1 MKRIRIGYV
10 PISHDLS
17 APGDRR
23 RVAFW
28 AKSRGHEIV
37 LDLRESFDVLLLSER
52 SNLSAYKKEA
62 SGAPIVFD
70 LVDGYLATES
80 VLHDWFRG
88 TSKVLASQLSGTP
101 KPFTKFVANL
111 CSQSAAVICSSPE
124 QREMILPYSKNVH
137 VILDSHEE
145 IPLLPFVDRSQ
156 KSSQAQQILWEGMP
170 ATLAGVAQIHKAL
183 ENLQNRNDG
192 LHLNFVTD
200 PNYYRLLGKF
210 FSGQTSSLLRKSL
223 HGAYES
229 SEIIPWTQSSL
240 VNAAKR
246 STAAIIPIQLQNKLQ
261 YMKPENRLLIMWRL
275 GLPCLTSSSPAYKR
289 VALSAGTDTT
299 CETPEQWEAKLSRVL
314 NDRDFA
320 RNVVTR
326 GQAYLAEN
334 HNSEILLSKWD
345 QAFQSV
351 L

>member
-1 MKRIRIGYV
+1 MRRIRIGYV
-10 PISHDLS
+10 PISQDLS

-28 AKSRGHEIV
+28 AKNRGHEIV
-37 LDLRESFDVLLLSER
+37 LDLNEPYDVLLLSER
-52 SNLSAYKKEA
+52 SNLSAYKKET

-88 TSKVLASQLSGTP
+88 TSKVLAGQLSGTP

-111 CSQSAAVICSSPE
+111 CSQSAAVICSSTE
-124 QREMILPYSKNVH
+124 QREMILTYSTNVH

-145 IPLLPFVDRSQ
+145 MPLLPFGDHSQ
-156 KSSQAQQILWEGMP
+156 NSTQPPQILWEGMP
-170 ATLAGVAQIHKAL
+170 ATLAGVAQIREAL
-183 ENLQNRNDG
+183 ENLQKSRG
-192 LHLNFVTD
+192 IHLNFVTD

-210 FSGQTSSLLRKSL
+210 FSGQTSSLLRRSL

-229 SEIIPWTQSSL
+229 SEIIPWTQSNL
-240 VNAAKR
+240 VDAARR
-246 STAAIIPIQLQNKLQ
+246 STASIIPIQLQNKLQ
-261 YMKPENRLLIMWRL
+261 FMKPENRLLIMWRL

-289 VALSAGTDTT
+289 VAMSAGTDTI
-299 CETPEQWEAKLSRVL
+299 CETPKEWESKLSQVL
-314 NDRDFA
+314 EDHEFA
-320 RNVVTR
+320 RDVVTR
-326 GQAYLAEN
+326 GQNYLAQN

>member
-1 MKRIRIGYV
+1 MKKIRIGYV
-10 PISHDLS
+10 PNSHHLS

-28 AKSRGHEIV
+28 AENRGHEIV
-37 LDLRESFDVLLLSER
+37 LDLNKPFDVLLLSER
-52 SNLSAYKKEA
+52 ADLNAYSANRD
-62 SGAPIVFD
+62 STPIVFD
-70 LVDGYLATES
+70 LVDGYLAAES
-80 VLHDWFRG
+80 VFHDWFRG
-88 TSKVLASQLSGTP
+88 TTKVLAGQLSGAP
-101 KPFTKFVANL
+101 KPFTKSVQNL
-111 CSQSAAVICSSPE
+111 CSQASAVICSSPE
-124 QREMILPYSKNVH
+124 QREMILPYSNNVH

-145 IPLLPFVDRSQ
+145 IPLLPFIDRGQDSND
-156 KSSQAQQILWEGMP
+156 SPQILWEGLP
-170 ATLAGVAQIHKAL
+170 ATLGGVGQIRDAL
-183 ENLQNRNDG
+183 ENLQKESGG

-200 PNYYRLLGKF
+200 LNYYRLLGKF
-210 FSGQTSSLLRKSL
+210 FPGQTSSLLRRSL

-229 SEIIPWTQSSL
+229 SEIIPWTQSNL

-261 YMKPENRLLIMWRL
+261 FMKPENRLLIMWRL

-289 VALSAGTDTT
+289 VAVSAGTDTI
-299 CETPEQWEAKLSRVL
+299 CETPKQWGSKLPQVL
-314 NDRDFA
+314 EDHDFA
-320 RNVVTR
+320 QDVVTR